1 MIYNENIVK
10 EYGSSNINMV
20 GVAPAEYRPSPTKDD
35 YNSGFIVRYF
45 CKKINENRI
54 CEIDPAKWNLI
65 EKNLYIV
72 VNLNWKI
79 SGTKENVMN
88 GNIIEKTSVVE
99 SNDAEIERVKN
110 NTGIDLSQKL
120 SNRLEFWRGY

>member
-45 CKKINENRI
+45 CKKINENRTY
-54 CEIDPAKWNLI
+54 EIDPAKWSLI
-65 EKNLYIV
+65 EKNLYVV